1 MLAVGPQQHLP
12 PLSPN
17 TTPIVTQPTLEL
29 PADMFILPAR
39 WQMLQGQ
46 GTAVLSLLGPLLSVS
61 DTQ

>member
-29 PADMFILPAR
+29 PMFILPAR

-46 GTAVLSLLGPLLSVS
+46 GTAVLSPLGPLLSVS